1 MDISGNKVIGI
12 YGGSFD
18 PIHYGHLRTAV
29 EVEAFFALDELR
41 LMPCYQSPLKQGTRA
56 SAADRVAMLQLAIAA
71 QTDWLCETCEIERQG
86 SSYMVET
93 LAMLKADLVDS
104 TLIVFIGMDAFNQLT
119 HWYRWQQLFNYAH
132 LAVITRPGIVPNNLD
147 DFLANRLV
155 SHAAALRTSTAG
167 QLFFQTVTP
176 LDISATHI
184 RSLFSNHGNAR
195 FLLPDSVIAYIN
207 AHNLYRTI

>member
-1 MDISGNKVIGI
+1 MDTSGNKVIGI

-18 PIHYGHLRTAV
+18 PIHYGHLRTAA
-29 EVEAFFALDELR
+29 EVKALFGLDQLR
-41 LMPCYQSPLKQGTRA
+41 LMPCYQSPLKQETRA
-56 SAADRVAMLQLAIAA
+56 SAADRVAMLQLAIAE
-71 QTDWLCETCEIERQG
+71 QTDWLCETCEIDRQG
-86 SSYMVET
+86 PSYMVET
-93 LAMLKADLVDS
+93 LATLKADLASS
-104 TLIVFIGMDAFNQLT
+104 TLMVFIGMDAFNQLT

-132 LAVITRPGIVPNNLD
+132 LVVMTRPGIKPNNLD

-155 SHAAALRTSTAG
+155 SHAAALKTSTAG

-176 LDISATHI
+176 LDISATTI
-184 RSLFSNHGNAR
+184 RSLFFNHGNAR